1 MIASVIIP
9 SYKRSKLLE
18 KGLESLSQQ
27 KSNYPFEV
35 IVLNDGVID
44 ETEKVCNKYKDK
56 LNIRYIFT
64 GHRNISKDV
73 WRVPGFSINVGV
85 KQADSDIIILSS
97 PEIFYMEKDIIE
109 RILTPLL
116 NNSKLLVIPYG
127 KNDVYGKILQALKA
141 GSPIDFSMYHK
152 LRHNLPVFLPFC
164 MGMRKENFVD
174 IGGYDEDFTGYCWD
188 DNDIIDRLIMS
199 GCNYHQIQSHII
211 HLYHE
216 KSFQLETEDEE
227 EQYNYK
233 LYKERKD
240 QVIRNKGKTWG
251 KLDNN
256 LEEKFTDVYKNG
268 IWLQNKSR
276 SGAGSDDENTKILK
290 QEFVKLINELKIDT
304 LLDLGCGDFTWMKSI
319 IDDLEIKKYMGID
332 IVESVISDNIKKYGS
347 DKVDFVQ
354 ANIINTILPQSDL
367 ILCRDVLLHL
377 SFEYVISF
385 FKNINNF
392 QFKYLL
398 TTTFTDENRENKNLV
413 VNKGYWTPFNLQK
426 KPFNLPKP
434 KQIINEQCTEG
445 DGAFTDKSLGL
456 WKKGT
461 FK

>member
-1 MIASVIIP
+1 MIASIIIP
-9 SYKRSKLLE
+9 CYKRSELL
-18 KGLESLSQQ
+18 KRGLESLSQQ
-27 KSNYPFEV
+27 KSAYPFEV
-35 IVLNDGVID
+35 IILNDGVVD
-44 ETEKVCNKYKDK
+44 NTENVCNQFKDK
-56 LNIRYIFT
+56 LNIRYFFT
-64 GHRNISKDV
+64 GHRNISKDI

-127 KNDVYGKILQALKA
+127 RNDIHGKILQALKFKQ
-141 GSPIDFSMYHK
+141 PIDFSMYHN

-174 IGGYDEDFTGYCWD
+174 IGGYDEDFIGYCWD

-211 HLYHE
+211 HLYHD
-216 KSFQLETEDEE
+216 KSFQLKNEEEE
-227 EQYNYK
+227 EQYNLK
-233 LYKERKD
+233 LYKDRKN
-240 QVIRNKGKTWG
+240 QIIRNKGKEWG
-251 KLDNN
+251 KMDNN
-256 LEEKFTDVYKNG
+256 LEEKFTDAYKNNT
-268 IWLQNKSR
+268 WLRNKSK

-290 QEFVKLINELKIDT
+290 QEFIKLINKLKIDT
-304 LLDLGCGDFTWMKSI
+304 LLDLGCGDFNWMKDI
-319 IDDLEIKKYMGID
+319 IDDLDIKKYMGID
-332 IVESVISDNIKKYGS
+332 IVESVISKNIKKYGS

-377 SFEYVISF
+377 SFEHVISF

-398 TTTFTDENRENKNLV
+398 TTTFTDINRENKNLV
-413 VNKGYWTPFNLQK
+413 VNEGFWTPFNLQN

-434 KQIINEQCTEG
+434 KQIINEQCSEG

-456 WKKGT
+456 WKKES